1 MKTYDIAKG
10 LLIPIFRSL
19 WRIRGRG
26 IENVPRTGP
35 LIVACNHLSYL
46 DPPAL
51 GVICPRR
58 LSYMAKA
65 ELFRIPVL
73 GAVIRSV
80 GAYPVDRAGS
90 ASGAIKRSVAVLRA
104 GGAVGIFPEGTR
116 NLTGAAQ
123 VREGVALL
131 ASLARAPVVPAC
143 VSGSDR
149 AGSLHRISVSFGKP
163 LYLPR
168 DRKATRE
175 DLRTFTERIMSEIR
189 VLAETADA

>member
-1 MKTYDIAKG
+1 
-10 LLIPIFRSL
+10 
-19 WRIRGRG
+19 
-26 IENVPRTGP
+26 
-35 LIVACNHLSYL
+35 
-46 DPPAL
+46 
-51 GVICPRR
+51 
-58 LSYMAKA
+58 
-65 ELFRIPVL
+65 
-73 GAVIRSV
+73 
-80 GAYPVDRAGS
+80 
-90 ASGAIKRSVAVLRA
+90 
-104 GGAVGIFPEGTR
+104 GAVGIFPEGTR

-168 DRKATRE
+168 DRRATRE

>member
-1 MKTYDIAKG
+1 MKTYDVAKG
-10 LLIPIFRSL
+10 LLIPIFRAL

-26 IENVPRTGP
+26 IENVPRSGP

-51 GVICPRR
+51 GVMCPRR

-80 GAYPVDRAGS
+80 GAYPVDRVGS
-90 ASGAIKRSVAVLRA
+90 ASGAIKRSVALLRA

-149 AGSLHRISVSFGKP
+149 AGRLHRISVIFGKP
-163 LYLPR
+163 LYLPH

-175 DLRTFTERIMSEIR
+175 DLRTFTERIVSEIH

>member
-1 MKTYDIAKG
+1 MKTYDVAKG
-10 LLIPIFRSL
+10 LLIPIFRAL

-80 GAYPVDRAGS
+80 GAYPVDRVGS
-90 ASGAIKRSVAVLRA
+90 ASGAIKRSVALLRA

-149 AGSLHRISVSFGKP
+149 AGRLHRISVIFGKP
-163 LYLPR
+163 LYLPH

-175 DLRTFTERIMSEIR
+175 DLRTFTERIMSEIH